1 MQLAV
6 LSGKGGAGKT
16 LLAVNLANLMDQSVL
31 LDCDVEEP
39 NGVFY
44 FSDTFEREP
53 IYNLIP
59 RIDDN
64 LCTHCNRCVDFCRY
78 NALIDFL
85 GKVKVLPS
93 LCHSCGGCH
102 LVCPV
107 GAISEVDELIGWI
120 NHASTDKHI
129 IYGGELKIGKE
140 SGVLLIEKLLEK
152 VKDSQD
158 SVIDCPPGNGCSVME
173 SIKDA
178 DYCILVAEP
187 TIFGLENLKM
197 VYELTK
203 VYHKKAGLVI
213 NKATGQ
219 DQLIETFASAN
230 GLPILGS
237 IPFDK
242 ELALANSNLEM
253 VSNLKFKNYFETILN
268 QVKKAVQI

>member
-16 LLAVNLANLMDQSVL
+16 LLAVNLTNLIKDAVF

-44 FSDTFEREP
+44 FADNFQKEA

-59 RIDDN
+59 KVDHDACI
-64 LCTHCNRCVDFCRY
+64 HCNQCVDFCRY
-78 NALIDFL
+78 HALIDFL
-85 GKVKVLPS
+85 GDIKVLPS
-93 LCHSCGGCH
+93 LCHSCGGCK

-107 GAISEVDELIGWI
+107 GAIHEVDELMGWI
-120 NHASTDKHI
+120 NHASIKDHEI
-129 IYGGELKIGKE
+129 FGGELKIGKE

-152 VKDSQD
+152 VNKDIH

-178 DYCILVAEP
+178 DYCVLVAEP

-203 VYHKKAGLVI
+203 VFNKKAGLVI
-213 NKATGQ
+213 NKSTGQ
-219 DQLIETFASAN
+219 DYVIEDFAKEEKIT
-230 GLPILGS
+230 ILGK

-242 ELALANSNLEM
+242 DLAKANSTLGM
-253 VSNLKFKNYFETILN
+253 VSDMTYRPYFETILYEI
-268 QVKKAVQI
+268 KKAVSI